1 MSNDTVPL
9 ATADFL
15 LGRLIA
21 TAKINDQLNKNIAE
35 LQERVA
41 TQRKY
46 FEAQSESMKELQ
58 DKLTAALQQQKIT
71 KKRSRPLVSLN
82 KARVKK

>member
-58 DKLTAALQQQKIT
+58 AKLTAALQQQKIT
-71 KKRSRPLVSLN
+71 KKRGRPLDSKN